1 MWTYERSMD
10 YYLITSLFF
19 CQPLFKEQKQN
30 SSGFFAVR
38 HKRKQLTNRLPRC
51 IITKHLRECW
61 NGRQARLRCVW
72 LRRVGSSPISRTRKS
87 PEPMARGFFW
97 CEGRTRKGGRAKRG
111 KKVSGGHFFSPWESP
126 RKSNDGS
133 QRTGRRFPAIGT
145 SSNRSIS
152 LHSKATSRP
161 KGTSYCDSNTSFA
174 TVPGP
179 QRASPLSGDRLFR

>member
-72 LRRVGSSPISRTRKS
+72 LRRVGSSPISRTIIEPTVDTIISCRFVIFMRKT
-87 PEPMARGFFW
+87 A
-97 CEGRTRKGGRAKRG
+97 
-111 KKVSGGHFFSPWESP
+111 V
-126 RKSNDGS
+126 
-133 QRTGRRFPAIGT
+133 
-145 SSNRSIS
+145 IS
-152 LHSKATSRP
+152 RLFHL
-161 KGTSYCDSNTSFA
+161 
-174 TVPGP
+174 
-179 QRASPLSGDRLFR
+179 QMHPLSNIPSKQKNRCYRWNFV

>member
-87 PEPMARGFFW
+87 PEPLARGFFW
-97 CEGRTRKGGRAKRG
+97 CEGRTRMAQATFSCCFAAIHLEGGERSEVKKCPGDTFLARG
-111 KKVSGGHFFSPWESP
+111 
-126 RKSNDGS
+126 R
-133 QRTGRRFPAIGT
+133 
-145 SSNRSIS
+145 
-152 LHSKATSRP
+152 
-161 KGTSYCDSNTSFA
+161 
-174 TVPGP
+174 VPGNRMTVRKEP
-179 QRASPLSGDRLFR
+179 AGGFRQSVQPSMLRMKYASRMKCAAAHEGIYFTP